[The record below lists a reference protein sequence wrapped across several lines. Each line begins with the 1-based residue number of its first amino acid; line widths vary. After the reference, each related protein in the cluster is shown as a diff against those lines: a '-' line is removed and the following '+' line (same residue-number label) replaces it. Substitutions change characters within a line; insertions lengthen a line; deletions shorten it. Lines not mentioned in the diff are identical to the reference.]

1 MPLPGT
7 TQGVT
12 TPQYGGVPT
21 VPSPEE
27 SLAQALYGTST
38 NLGGLY
44 GLAGQTN
51 QFNAAQAAGQYAANL
66 PLYGPMTQQAS
77 TDIYSNLQGQ
87 LPPDVVQQLQQRAA
101 ERGVQ
106 TGAAGGPNQN
116 AAYLRA
122 LGLTSLD
129 LENLGQ
135 TQLSQAVARTPTGP
149 LFDPSKFYITP
160 ADQSQ
165 AQLLANIY
173 ASAPNPTAAAE
184 NALRLAQQGLIAGH
198 GAGAGGAGGGLP
210 GGGAPSTAPGGPV
223 TTPQATVSYPGTG
236 GGAGSPTAQGYQAWL
251 NALPRGAAQTQQG
264 VQPMYGDLTS
274 QSFLNPSAP
283 PGSDTSAFYPSLG
296 QDFQAGMALPPEW
309 SGPNLEDLFPGF
321 TTPDQTTPPD
331 WQAGVA
337 LPPETGSYTQPAG
350 QEWQPGVA
358 LPPDTGSA
366 ASDPFAG
373 IVTPTED
380 WSTMFEDFVP

>member
-7 TQGVT
+7 TQGIT

-27 SLAQALYGTST
+27 SLAQSLYGTQQ

-51 QFNAAQAAGQYAANL
+51 QFNAAQAAGQYQANL

-77 TDIYSNLQGQ
+77 SDIYSNLQGQ
-87 LPPDVVQQLQQRAA
+87 LPADVIQQMQQRAA

-106 TGAAGGPNQN
+106 TGTAGSPNQD

-122 LGLTSLD
+122 IGLTSLD

-135 TQLSQAVARTPTGP
+135 QQLSQAVARTPTGP

-173 ASAPNPTAAAE
+173 AAAPNPTLAAE
-184 NALRLAQQGLIAGH
+184 NALRLAQQGLRAGQ
-198 GAGAGGAGGGLP
+198 GAGSGGVGGANFL
-210 GGGAPSTAPGGPV
+210 
-223 TTPQATVSYPGTG
+223 G
-236 GGAGSPTAQGYQAWL
+236 GGAGTTPSGPAFTPTGANVTVPGTGPSPGAGAQTGYPAPTPSAYSSWQSWFNSLPGMGAQQPTAPAGG
-251 NALPRGAAQTQQG
+251 GAS
-264 VQPMYGDLTS
+264 P
-274 QSFLNPSAP
+274 
-283 PGSDTSAFYPSLG
+283 FYPSLG
-296 QDFQAGMALPPEW
+296 QDFQAGMQLPPDYT
-309 SGPNLEDLFPGF
+309 GPTVEDLFPGF
-321 TTPDQTTPPD
+321 TTPDQSVPPD

-337 LPPETGSYTQPAG
+337 LPPDTGYTAPQTTTPDWQVGMQLPPETTTT
-350 QEWQPGVA
+350 
-358 LPPDTGSA
+358 PPDTFSGFMP
-366 ASDPFAG
+366 DQ
-373 IVTPTED
+373 TD
-380 WSTMFEDFVP
+380 WSALFNDYEMSP